1 MQLFKKGTSTKIE
14 RDRKNSVTLL
24 LAAAGSGTRL
34 GGVSK
39 PLLPLDGR
47 PAVCYSLDAFSAVED
62 VTRIVIST
70 KKDDIPAF
78 RDIVKQGGYTK
89 VVAIV
94 EGGSTRQ
101 ESVKKA
107 FDAAFGKKRTDF
119 VAIHDA
125 ARPLITQGDIE
136 AALLDARTYG
146 AAVCASRIAD
156 TVKRTDRVAL
166 VTESVDRENLY
177 ALQTPQ
183 VFSCDIYAAALA
195 AAERDGFEATDD
207 SSLVQKAGFRIK
219 LTDACREN
227 FKITYPDD
235 VALAELVLKSRAA
248 KKASPASL

>member
-1 MQLFKKGTSTKIE
+1 MQLFKKGTSAKIE
-14 RDRKNSVTLL
+14 RDKKDSVTLL

-39 PLLPLDGR
+39 PLLSLCGR
-47 PAVCYSLDAFSAVED
+47 PAITYSLDAFSAVGD
-62 VTRIVIST
+62 VTRIVISA
-70 KKDDIPAF
+70 KKDDVPTL

-101 ESVKKA
+101 ESVRKA
-107 FDAAFGKKRTDF
+107 FDAAFCEKRTDY

-125 ARPLITQGDIE
+125 ARPLITKEAIE

-177 ALQTPQ
+177 GLQTPQ
-183 VFSCDIYAAALA
+183 VFSTDIYAAALA
-195 AAERDGFEATDD
+195 VAERDGIDATDD
-207 SSLVQKAGFRIK
+207 SSLVQNAGFRVK
-219 LTDACREN
+219 LADAGREN
-227 FKITYPDD
+227 FKITYPGD
-235 VALAELVLKSRAA
+235 VALAELVLKSRA
-248 KKASPASL
+248 PL